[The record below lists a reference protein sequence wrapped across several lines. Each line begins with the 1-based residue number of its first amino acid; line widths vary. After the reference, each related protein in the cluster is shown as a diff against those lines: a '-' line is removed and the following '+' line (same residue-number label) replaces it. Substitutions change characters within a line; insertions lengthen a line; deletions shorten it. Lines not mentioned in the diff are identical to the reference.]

1 VGLRGAEA
9 NREEFDVSHSSAHI
23 TAEVAQQE
31 LDRLCAERGARTM
44 TIISYSVEIT
54 GHEAPFE
61 WEVRRTGPGQ
71 ETVCPDD
78 GYGTSD
84 SYEGAMFDA
93 ALAARTAEWNRVHA
107 STRTLE
113 PLFEV
118 NIADR
123 PTAPRLVA
131 RDQPIHA

>member
-1 VGLRGAEA
+1 M
-9 NREEFDVSHSSAHI
+9 SHSSPRI
-23 TAEVAQQE
+23 TAGIAQQQF
-31 LDRLCAERGARTM
+31 DRFCAERGTRTM

-61 WEVRRTGPGQ
+61 WEVRRAGPGE

-78 GYGTSD
+78 ARGTSD

-107 STRTLE
+107 STRNIE

-118 NIADR
+118 NTEDR
-123 PTAPRLVA
+123 PTAPTLVA
-131 RDQPIHA
+131 RDQAIHA